1 MRAGSR
7 LASGLGFG
15 AAYVVAIWAVHA
27 INVLLFDHTL
37 FALGVHPRDVSS
49 LWHIFTAPL
58 VHGDSTHLMS
68 NTVPGAIF
76 SFLIGVTGPRTWWE
90 VTGIVVVC
98 AGLGM
103 WLTGGVGTTHIGASG
118 LVYGWLSYL
127 VVRGL
132 FNRSLRQILLGV
144 VLGSA
149 YSYLIW
155 GVLQGTAGVS
165 WQGHLFG
172 ALGGILA
179 AMVITS
185 DDPQPRA
192 GAGDRETAPR
202 PVQP

>member
-1 MRAGSR
+1 MTFAVG
-7 LASGLGFG
+7 
-15 AAYVVAIWAVHA
+15 YVVVIWGVHIVNDLIFGGSLVA
-27 INVLLFDHTL
+27 F
-37 FALGVHPRDVSS
+37 GVHPRDISG
-49 LWHIFTAPL
+49 LWGVLTAPML
-58 VHGDSTHLMS
+58 HGSYAHVMS

-76 SFLIGVTGPRTWWE
+76 SFLIGATGPRTWWE
-90 VTGIVVVC
+90 VTGIVTIS

-103 WLTGGVGTTHIGASG
+103 WFFGGVGTTHVGASG

-155 GVLQGTAGVS
+155 GVLPGTEGVS
-165 WQGHLFG
+165 WQGHFFG

-185 DDPQPRA
+185 DDPQPKQVEPA
-192 GAGDRETAPR
+192 S
-202 PVQP
+202 V